1 VNLWGIPS
9 VRIGVRSL
17 ALCCA
22 TLLACSG
29 CVSSPQPPEAQNTAP
44 NMMVIPG
51 PLLEKCTDVAE
62 LEPACPTQ
70 MPQVIAEDRR
80 ARAFRSG
87 QSSVFFAEWSGPYA
101 GLSRRNAPP
110 RFAHVN
116 VIASPVDHPLAF
128 NWPTGATTAL
138 EGLNNAPKKR
148 GEPLL
153 LGAYTWAGKKG
164 EVALAPSFPAGGI
177 EGDHLIFRWVEAGT
191 AYSISLHAWKPAVES
206 FDALR
211 AVVASVSI

>member
-1 VNLWGIPS
+1 M
-9 VRIGVRSL
+9 RSL
-17 ALCCA
+17 ALCSAAALLVCA
-22 TLLACSG
+22 A
-29 CVSSPQPPEAQNTAP
+29 CVSSSQPPEVEDTAP
-44 NMMVIPG
+44 EMMAIPG
-51 PLLEKCTDVAE
+51 SLLDKCTDVDD
-62 LEPACPTQ
+62 LEPVCPTKV
-70 MPQVIAEDRR
+70 PLVIDEGHR

-87 QSSVFFAEWSGPYA
+87 QSSVFFVEWSGPYP

-116 VIASPVDHPLAF
+116 VIASPVDHPFAST
-128 NWPTGATTAL
+128 WPTRATTAL
-138 EGLNNAPKKR
+138 EELDGAPKKR
-148 GEPLL
+148 DEPLL

-177 EGDHLIFRWVEAGT
+177 EGDHLIFRWIEADT

-211 AVVASVSI
+211 AVVASLSN